1 MFMSTLS
8 SYEVLPRHGFIWQD
22 LPNTCVE
29 KPGVA
34 KCSQKKDRGQTQ
46 QIIHNFRY
54 MTLNSPPTKPLFSLV
69 ATYCANFPN
78 AADCIE

>member
-34 KCSQKKDRGQTQ
+34 KYSQKKDRGQTQ
-46 QIIHNFRY
+46 QIIHNFR
-54 MTLNSPPTKPLFSLV
+54 
-69 ATYCANFPN
+69 
-78 AADCIE
+78 

>member
-22 LPNTCVE
+22 LPNTCVKHVE

-34 KCSQKKDRGQTQ
+34 KCSQKKDRGQMQ
-46 QIIHNFRY
+46 QIIHNFR
-54 MTLNSPPTKPLFSLV
+54 
-69 ATYCANFPN
+69 
-78 AADCIE
+78 